1 MKRYQ
6 DVALFLLL
14 LAIVAQTLHVMVRAQ
29 PADDT
34 TAPAPTALIGDTVP
48 ALTGYTEDSVQTTV
62 SLVADGQHTA
72 TVVYAF
78 HPACA
83 FCDAVAPAWAAHFAA
98 EDPNAAPVRRIAVT
112 REVPE
117 PAATYAQ
124 QFNWDIDL
132 LSVSGFAETG
142 PEAFLLSR
150 TPWVYVFD
158 PDGVLRFDA
167 HGADLEH
174 VDRAVAEVTSVSRA
188 ARRSGVG
195 EMSAVK

>member
-6 DVALFLLL
+6 DVALFLLV
-14 LAIVAQTLHVMVRAQ
+14 LAIFAQTLHVIVRAQ

-34 TAPAPTALIGDTVP
+34 VAPAPTAPIGDTVP
-48 ALTGYTEDSVQTTV
+48 ALTGHTDDSVLTTV
-62 SLVADGQHTA
+62 SLVADGRHTA
-72 TVVYAF
+72 TVVHAL

-83 FCDAVAPAWAAHFAA
+83 FCDTVAPEWAAHFAA
-98 EDPNAAPVRRIAVT
+98 GDPKAAPVRRIAVT
-112 REVPE
+112 REVPG

-124 QFNWDIDL
+124 QFNWGIDL
-132 LSVSGFAETG
+132 LSLSGSAETS
-142 PEAFLLSR
+142 PEAFLASR

-174 VDRAVAEVTSVSRA
+174 VDHAVAEITSMSEA
-188 ARRSGVG
+188 ARRS
-195 EMSAVK
+195 ELTR